1 MEEDSRGSRDHFI
14 ATRGSSVCSG
24 FLHFYRQVASARI
37 IASTRGFVIW
47 YNGHMSV
54 AKIKKRFYFAFA
66 RYFRHFATR
75 VLQRWNPRIIAIT
88 GSAGKTTMLNLV
100 ENEIGDKAHYSHD
113 ANSAFG
119 IPFDLLG
126 LGGVRG
132 SKLKWLYLLA
142 AAPIKSWFR
151 RYRQKFYV
159 VEIDGERPHEAE
171 FLATWL
177 KPEVTIWVSVGK
189 SHAIQFEKEVKNGHF
204 ENVEDAI
211 IAEFASLPQNTK
223 SLVYIDAASKAM
235 TSATKGIKAKV
246 KAIDKT
252 KIKKYVVYP
261 NSTDFTY
268 GDTTFHFDHP
278 EPKDISFNL
287 LVLQDL
293 MKYLKLPFK
302 EDFSGIRMAPG
313 RCSYFEGKNNL
324 HIVDSSY
331 NAHLISVASI
341 LDMTKRMHAEHKW
354 LIMGDIVD
362 QGEITKEEHEKLAK
376 LIADVK
382 PEKVILVGK
391 RTKKYTAPKLKT
403 LGISA
408 VATLDPRKALEYIE
422 KSTKGG
428 ETLVFKGSQ
437 YLEWVIEKLLKNPED
452 AKKLCRR
459 EKAAVNRRKK
469 WGLDS

>member
-1 MEEDSRGSRDHFI
+1 
-14 ATRGSSVCSG
+14 
-24 FLHFYRQVASARI
+24 
-37 IASTRGFVIW
+37 
-47 YNGHMSV
+47 MSV

-66 RYFRHFATR
+66 RYFRHFANR

-177 KPEVTIWVSVGK
+177 KPEVTIWVSIGK

-211 IAEFASLPQNTK
+211 VAEFASLPQNTK
-223 SLVYIDAASKAM
+223 SLVYIDAASKEM

-278 EPKDISFNL
+278 EPKDVSFNL

-459 EKAAVNRRKK
+459 ERVAVNRRKK